1 MTRSITLTP
10 DERAERRLVD
20 RLRGRARTRG
30 YLVRRAP
37 ARDAHRGD
45 WLLVDA
51 SRNYVVRQTD
61 SLEAIEAELAIV

>member
-1 MTRSITLTP
+1 MTRSTALSA
-10 DERAERRLVD
+10 EELAERRLVG

-30 YLVRRAP
+30 YLIHRAP

-51 SRNYVVRQTD
+51 NRNCVVRQTD
-61 SLEAIEAELAIV
+61 NLEAIEAELATA